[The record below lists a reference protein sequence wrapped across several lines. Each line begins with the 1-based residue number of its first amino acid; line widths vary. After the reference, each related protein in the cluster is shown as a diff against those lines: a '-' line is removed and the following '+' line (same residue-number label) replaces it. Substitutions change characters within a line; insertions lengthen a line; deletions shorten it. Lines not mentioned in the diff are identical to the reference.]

1 MREFLDVLVV
11 SATVGE
17 QHSIAAALVVP
28 REDSVGGRRLL
39 RGSLGGRPAGL
50 LETGVGKTNAGLALG
65 AVLERWGVG
74 LLLCVGVGGA
84 YPGAGLGIG
93 GVAVATAECYGDE
106 GVEAADGF
114 RGMEETGIPLWEGA
128 GEPLFNRF
136 PADPGVAAG
145 LVEATLGAGVA
156 GVFVT
161 VSTVTGTEERARW
174 LANRFEGVC
183 ETMEGAA
190 YAHAAASRGIRYG
203 EVRGISN
210 LVGPRD
216 RGSWRIAEA
225 GEAAQ
230 AAALAYLLRP
240 GGGGGPA

>member
-17 QHSIAAALVVP
+17 QQALAAALGAP
-28 REDSVGGRRLL
+28 REDPVGGRRLL
-39 RGSLGGRPAGL
+39 RGRLGGRPAGL

-65 AVLERWGVG
+65 AALERWDVG

-84 YPGAGLGIG
+84 YPGTGLGIG

-128 GEPLFNRF
+128 GEALFNRF

-145 LVEATLGAGVA
+145 LLAATVGTGIAGA
-156 GVFVT
+156 FVT

-174 LANRFEGVC
+174 LASRFEGVC

-190 YAHAAASRGIRYG
+190 YAHAAVSRGIRYG

-216 RGSWRIAEA
+216 RGSWRIADA

-230 AAALAYLLRP
+230 DAALAYLLRP